1 VVADD
6 GIGGARVA
14 AGSGLRG
21 LSDRLDTVGAA
32 LTVDSPRG
40 GPTTI
45 RACASLR
52 RLATS
57 DVWEDAGR
65 AAEPGVAAPT

>member
-1 VVADD
+1 LSTPSPTPAS
-6 GIGGARVA
+6 VA

-21 LSDRLDTVGAA
+21 LSDRLDTVGRT

-45 RACASLR
+45 RACAPLR

-57 DVWEDAGR
+57 DVREDAGR
-65 AAEPGVAAPT
+65 AAEHGVAAQS